1 MSFWYR
7 FEFGFAI
14 FRAHTKDQSKW
25 LEAAISYFDLLANGY
40 MASNMFLQISS
51 SMEVLKTQPKDYKTS
66 AAVYLAYVELRQA
79 YLFLYWL
86 FFQNTLDLLNIQA
99 AVGVPVDAKVHGYYD
114 KMVPYMQNYA
124 FMHLDVA
131 LDIKQYNLYFDGKAY
146 DTSKQNA
153 AFSLWH
159 AKKFAWTVRSLNFAK
174 MSPDGMQMKQYMGSL
189 APWLGFSLSHLAYL
203 WGYFGSLSTTPAV
216 AAPKGAEVV
225 LHAAAKAAKVAAP
238 TNATSADVRR

>member
-99 AVGVPVDAKVHGYYD
+99 AVGVPVDAKVHNYYQGI
-114 KMVPYMQNYA
+114 VPYVQNFA
-124 FMHLDVA
+124 FMHMDVA
-131 LDIKQYNLYFDGKAY
+131 IDIKRYNLYFDGKAF
-146 DTSKQNA
+146 DVSKLNT
-153 AFSLWH
+153 AFALWH
-159 AKKFAWTVRSLNFAK
+159 AKKFVHTIRSLNFAK
-174 MSPDGMQMKQYMGSL
+174 LSPSGLHMKEFTSSL
-189 APWLGFSLSHLAYL
+189 TPWLGFSLSHYAYL
-203 WGYFGSLSTTPAV
+203 IGYFGSLSTP
-216 AAPKGAEVV
+216 
-225 LHAAAKAAKVAAP
+225 AAAGAQVLIADAKAVKVEHS
-238 TNATSADVRR
+238 TNATSGDVRR